1 MSSSALAI
9 SIKSDCR
16 NMIWEWK
23 LFVKTINS
31 IMKQLFLNNHEN
43 YLQALFSL
51 ILPCHKIAILF
62 SFLLIRTKN
71 LILFSFY
78 YAKTSI
84 VIRKLSSFQL
94 ILFRNELQRQNHY
107 WCALTRGLRWN
118 GAESTQKVS
127 NFPYF
132 IFSIHKI
139 THQHSATKQATSAN
153 RAEWNNT
160 KECQLTDVIWE
171 ATNPW

>member
-16 NMIWEWK
+16 NMIWKWK

-51 ILPCHKIAILF
+51 ILPYHKIAILF

-78 YAKTSI
+78 YAKTSM

-107 WCALTRGLRWN
+107 WSALTRGLRWN
-118 GAESTQKVS
+118 GARINTESKQFS
-127 NFPYF
+127 PLYF
-132 IFSIHKI
+132 FYS
-139 THQHSATKQATSAN
+139 QDYS
-153 RAEWNNT
+153 
-160 KECQLTDVIWE
+160 
-171 ATNPW
+171 